1 MEKNTQG
8 LIAVF
13 AILSLLVGFSLGA
26 VLIGEDVE
34 TIKEVPVEVEKIVEV
49 PVEIVVEAPSQLE
62 LAVAEFM
69 LAVENEEDEA
79 ENNVNIL
86 DNMHYNF
93 DEVSVYDIEEDY
105 SIEVTSDG
113 DVTKVE
119 FEVRLKF
126 KDSRDTERQSYAVEV
141 TYEDNED
148 TLVDFTKL

>member
-79 ENNVNIL
+79 GTPIDIL